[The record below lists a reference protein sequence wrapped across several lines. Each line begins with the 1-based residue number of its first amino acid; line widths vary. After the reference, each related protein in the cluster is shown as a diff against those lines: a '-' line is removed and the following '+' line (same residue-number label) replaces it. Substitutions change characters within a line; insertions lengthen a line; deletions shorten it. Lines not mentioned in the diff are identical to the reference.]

1 MKDKM
6 EELRKQFEIEWCRL
20 PFSIADDN
28 VSRNRIFNWFVDK
41 SRQLEPSVEPEIVE
55 IEETELFDKEV
66 LIGGDLGYANKTR
79 TKAITIS
86 DYGDGYRI
94 RQYVSNGDMD
104 WQRVGNIPMQ
114 LPVEPAC
121 KWILVN
127 GRLPE
132 VDKRVLVYV
141 EDYHIDK
148 DGTDTDRILFGYL
161 RSSGK
166 IKPDRC
172 FGDFNVTKWMPIP
185 KP

>member
-1 MKDKM
+1 MKEYIKKRKA
-6 EELRKQFEIEWCRL
+6 ELEKLTEGFITDELQDEIYARQDEL
-20 PFSIADDN
+20 
-28 VSRNRIFNWFVDK
+28 NRI
-41 SRQLEPSVEPEIVE
+41 SRQLEPPVKPEIVE